1 MDSKKFAEWDAMAE
15 TWDSMAAEYAPIFY
29 ALLWQKIGIDPSSAG
44 GMTVLDFGCGTGLLT
59 EKLRETVGNVI
70 AIDAS
75 PKMVAQLQQ
84 KIAHNAWEN
93 VTAISVEIAD
103 MKDVKDTVES
113 KYGTV
118 DLIVASSVMSFVP
131 KDTLEATM
139 QVLGKL
145 LKPGGT
151 FVHSDWPKSEK
162 DHPDGM
168 SNESADLMYSMG
180 GITTVSQNV
189 ESIQMYGETGKVFL
203 GVARKG

>member
-1 MDSKKFAEWDAMAE
+1 
-15 TWDSMAAEYAPIFY
+15 
-29 ALLWQKIGIDPSSAG
+29 
-44 GMTVLDFGCGTGLLT
+44 
-59 EKLRETVGNVI
+59 
-70 AIDAS
+70 
-75 PKMVAQLQQ
+75 
-84 KIAHNAWEN
+84 
-93 VTAISVEIAD
+93 
-103 MKDVKDTVES
+103 
-113 KYGTV
+113 
-118 DLIVASSVMSFVP
+118 VASSVMSFVP